1 MVAALDEI
9 RQRGSRFLVAGRT
22 DSEGHFHGP
31 AEIEMPTGYRD
42 LFRAIPPALFRSDIS
57 STRLRATGA
66 RGSR

>member
-1 MVAALDEI
+1 MIAALDEI
-9 RQRGSRFLVAGRT
+9 RQRGGRFLVAGRT

-31 AEIEMPTGYRD
+31 DTIEIPTGYRN
-42 LFRAIPPALFRSDIS
+42 LFRAIPPELFRSDIS